1 MTQMLYSIAALFWT
15 TAALTATAPGI
26 IGGDAPELTT
36 AAFHLGSAHAPGY
49 PLYVT
54 LGHLF
59 QFLPVGTPAFRMT
72 LLSITVQTIAFIV
85 LAKSFSRLLGNK
97 VPAGERDTISIGTA
111 CLVMAGPL
119 VFRQFISPE
128 VMALQFLLTALLLR
142 FLLFPEPS
150 KLLLVGFL
158 SGLSLGNHHL
168 TLLILPAFAW
178 AYRRELKD
186 FPRLLGTFGF
196 LLIGLSIYLVL
207 PLRAVQLP
215 LANWGNPASYH
226 SFLFH
231 VIRGQYGGD
240 ITSGSF
246 LNGFRDLYL
255 FLKSYFFELPI
266 IGTLLLIAGAWKNR
280 TGFRTEYFVGAA
292 GLFILFPFLIRA
304 PYEPE
309 NNYVNEAFL
318 PLSILWLSPLVL
330 KGMQWIHERSWV
342 PRKWF
347 TLGLLI
353 LFTFVLFTSH
363 RKNDSTRDLSVE
375 DVNRNILVQMPSR
388 AVLFSEGDAVTFPLS
403 YLKLVLGLRPDLSIF
418 DRMGGLFQDIYR
430 SVDYRKGVFLS
441 PSDLVMIEK
450 EYLGKNQHSAVFYSE
465 SSTVPGIPL
474 TMTGL
479 LFRSLER
486 EQPIFPEDR
495 QWDSFREP
503 RVALKHDYFSRET
516 AARYHL
522 FKATYDL
529 DRRGKVALGIQDV
542 DMAKRLAHDNSRLWI
557 NAGVLESDH
566 GWIDQAALTFEMASR
581 LTPGNFLAWYDR
593 GVTAEK
599 QIKTNEAITYLQKAI
614 ELNPGYAQS
623 HHHLGFQYY
632 QAKRFDE
639 AAQEWETT
647 RRLDPSY
654 PESYRNLGFMY
665 LQSRPDQAVQMFER
679 YILLY
684 PNSPHRPEIEKIL
697 ASQRR

>member
-1 MTQMLYSIAALFWT
+1 MTCALYAIAALFWT
-15 TAALTATAPGI
+15 AAALTAAAPGI

-49 PLYVT
+49 PLYIT

-72 LLSITVQTIAFIV
+72 LLSITVQTIAFV
-85 LAKSFSRLLGNK
+85 LLAKLFNRLLGEKWSSAQRN
-97 VPAGERDTISIGTA
+97 ICSIGA
-111 CLVMAGPL
+111 ASLVMAGPL
-119 VFRQFISPE
+119 VFRQFVSPE
-128 VMALQFLLTALLLR
+128 VMALQFLLTLLLLR
-142 FLLFPEPS
+142 LLLFPEPS

-178 AYRRELKD
+178 AYRREVKN
-186 FPRLLGTFGF
+186 FPRLLGALGF
-196 LLIGLSIYLVL
+196 LFIGSSIYLVL
-207 PLRAVQLP
+207 PLRAVQSP
-215 LANWGNPASYH
+215 LANWGTPSSFH

-240 ITSGSF
+240 VTSGSF
-246 LNGFRDLYL
+246 LNGFWDLYL
-255 FLKSYFFELPI
+255 YMKSYFFELPL
-266 IGTLLLIAGAWKNR
+266 IGALLLLAGVWKNR
-280 TGFRTEYFVGAA
+280 VGLKTEYFIGAA

-330 KGMQWIHERSWV
+330 RGMEWVYERTWA
-342 PRKWF
+342 PRKLLAF
-347 TLGLLI
+347 GLFLV
-353 LFTFVLFTSH
+353 FSFVLLSSH
-363 RKNDSTRDLSVE
+363 QKNDSTRDLSVE
-375 DVNRNILVQMPSR
+375 DVNRNILLQMPARS
-388 AVLFSEGDAVTFPLS
+388 VLFSEGDAVTFPLS
-403 YLKLVLGLRPDLSIF
+403 YLKLVLNLRPDLSIF
-418 DRMGGLFQDIYR
+418 DRMGGLFRDIYR
-430 SVDYRKGVFLS
+430 SVDYRKGAFLS
-441 PSDLVMIEK
+441 PSDLVMIER
-450 EYLGKNQHSAVFYSE
+450 EYLVKNQHSGVFYSE
-465 SSTVPGIPL
+465 NSTAPGIPL

-479 LFRSLER
+479 LFQTIEKEAAIIPEESL
-486 EQPIFPEDR
+486 
-495 QWDSFREP
+495 WGSFREP
-503 RVALKHDYFSRET
+503 RVDLRHDYFSRET
-516 AARYHL
+516 GARYHL

-529 DRRGKVALGIQDV
+529 DRRGNVTLGIHDV
-542 DMAKRLAHDNSRLWI
+542 DTAKRLAHDNSRLWI

-566 GWIDQAALTFEMASR
+566 GWIDQAALTFETASR
-581 LTPGNFLAWYDR
+581 LTPDNFLAWYDR

-599 QIKTNEAITYLQKAI
+599 QMRTNEAITYLQKAI

-639 AAQEWETT
+639 AIQEWETT

-665 LQSRPDQAVQMFER
+665 LPSRPDLSVQMFER
-679 YILLY
+679 YLLLF
-684 PNSPHRPEIEKIL
+684 PISPHRPEIEKQL
-697 ASQRR
+697 STLKR